1 MKAELLLGLAVLL
14 LMASVFLELRE
25 GYMDS
30 DVMSIQNDLT
40 LQKVLVDKQ
49 LKAMNTVVEKE
60 PDDTVD
66 IAPILKKMVTK
77 LQTLVKEGK
86 PENAALIQQLKDLRQ
101 KTENLPPMM
110 ETYRNEVKK
119 FSGTKLNEAMTV
131 KEFLP
136 ATQSLLE
143 GLKKDVE
150 KMLKE

>member
-1 MKAELLLGLAVLL
+1 MKSELLLGLAVLL
-14 LMASVFLELRE
+14 LLASVFLELRE

>member
-1 MKAELLLGLAVLL
+1 MNADLLLGIAVLL
-14 LMASVFLELRE
+14 LFISVFLPPRE

-49 LKAMNTVVEKE
+49 LNAMNLIVEKE

-66 IAPILKKMVTK
+66 IGPILKKMVTK

-86 PENAALIQQLKDLRQ
+86 PENAQLIQQLKDLRQ
-101 KTENLPPMM
+101 KTEQLPPII

-131 KEFLP
+131 KDFLP
-136 ATQSLLE
+136 ATQSFIE
-143 GLKKDVE
+143 GLKKDAKKILE
-150 KMLKE
+150 E

>member
-1 MKAELLLGLAVLL
+1 
-14 LMASVFLELRE
+14 MASVFLELRE

-40 LQKVLVDKQ
+40 LQKVLVEKQ

-131 KEFLP
+131 KDFLP

-143 GLKKDVE
+143 GLQKDVE